1 MRIKSIGNNKFV
13 KCCYTAGRMQYKLNK
28 HLRLCKPIS
37 IPDDDRFFK
46 PGPHRC
52 MNYVRSRPAVHS
64 SCTFGPMEQVT
75 TILDNNILMI
85 LDYIIIIR
93 IEIK

>member
-1 MRIKSIGNNKFV
+1 MHIKSIGNNKFV
-13 KCCYTAGRMQYKLNK
+13 KCCYGDGRVQFKLNK
-28 HLRLCKPIS
+28 LLRLCKPIL
-37 IPDDDRFFK
+37 IPNDDRFFK
-46 PGPHRC
+46 SEPHNMC

-85 LDYIIIIR
+85 LD
-93 IEIK
+93 